1 MNNKLLISV
10 IIPVYNREKFI
21 RNCLEIITDQTY
33 KNLEIIVVNDGSSDD
48 SVNIINT
55 FVDERI
61 KLIHHEKNQG
71 LSAARNTG
79 IDNATGEY
87 IHFMDDDDEVNSE
100 FYEYLITASEK
111 HQADM
116 SVCSLIIQ
124 YGLSNSLMYDK
135 EIVVSDTIKKYEISY
150 MMRHGYVWRYLFKTD
165 FLRKNNLKFEIG
177 RFCEDG
183 IFSFMSVFY
192 ANKIVSVP
200 KAVYNYTDTPNS
212 ITNKTKTNEAHRKKY
227 QEDHEYGQKL
237 MREFAQKHHID
248 FENLQISKWKYK
260 PKQITYGLKM
270 FFKTFNFGYLK
281 F

>member
-1 MNNKLLISV
+1 MENPKISV
-10 IIPVYNREKFI
+10 IIPVYNREKYI
-21 RNCLEIITDQTY
+21 KNCLEVITNQTY
-33 KNLEIIVVNDGSSDD
+33 KDLEIIIVNDGSSDN
-48 SVNIINT
+48 SINIINT
-55 FVDERI
+55 FTDERI

-79 IDNATGEY
+79 IDNATGKY
-87 IHFMDDDDEVNSE
+87 IHFMDDDDEVNPE
-100 FYEYLITASEK
+100 FYKYLITASEK
-111 HQADM
+111 HQADV

-124 YGLSNSLMYDK
+124 YRLSNSLKYGK
-135 EIVVSDTIKKYEISY
+135 EIVVSDTVEKFKTSH

-165 FLRKNNLKFEIG
+165 FIQKNNLNFEYG

-183 IFSFMSVFY
+183 IFSFMAIFY
-192 ANKIVSVP
+192 ANKVVTVP

-237 MREFAQKHHID
+237 MREFAEKHHID
-248 FENLQISKWKYK
+248 FESLQIPKWKYK
-260 PKQITYGLKM
+260 PKQIIYGLKM
-270 FFKTFNFGYLK
+270 FFKTFNFKYLK